1 MIYLK
6 YKHADEILNILSK
19 YPFQFYAFGSR
30 VKGNFS
36 KFSDLDL
43 CYKENIPWQIISEI
57 EEFFDLSDIPFKVDL
72 VDLSKADPVFK
83 SLIEKDLVLFKKDNI
98 SNID

>member
-19 YPFQFYAFGSR
+19 YPFQ
-30 VKGNFS
+30 
-36 KFSDLDL
+36 FSDLDL